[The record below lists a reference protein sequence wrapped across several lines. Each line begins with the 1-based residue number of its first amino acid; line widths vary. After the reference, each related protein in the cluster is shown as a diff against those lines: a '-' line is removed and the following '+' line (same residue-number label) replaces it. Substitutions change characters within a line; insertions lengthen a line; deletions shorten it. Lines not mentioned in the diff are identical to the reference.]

1 MEQEIISFYQYL
13 ISKKGKEV
21 HLSNDLCFKYA
32 MQNQELASLV
42 LNTLGF
48 IVKPQDITIRSE
60 IGAGIHIRCTGE
72 HRFDMEILDF
82 QSQTTY
88 DFELQNY
95 NENISFKMTIK
106 LLERIISDFDIK
118 KNEVKDI
125 NELPVTHLIVLDNY
139 TKNSNHNYEE
149 IAIMKRIED
158 KCREYYKG
166 KIMIHHLQ
174 SNVKNDKMKLGK
186 ERFERYKKF
195 LKCFDKDAEELQKDG
210 DLLMRMLGKQ
220 VEAFNSDEVKR
231 REAFEA
237 EWKQINERWVKAQ
250 NEKELQAQKE
260 LLSQK
265 DAQLSQKDEQL
276 MNQQEQLSQKDE
288 QIINQQEQLSQ
299 KDEQLLNQQEKI
311 VSYAKLLKSLGKTTL
326 EIKEA
331 TGLTADEIEKM

>member
-1 MEQEIISFYQYL
+1 
-13 ISKKGKEV
+13 
-21 HLSNDLCFKYA
+21 

-95 NENISFKMTIK
+95 NENISFKITIK

-158 KCREYYKG
+158 KCKEYYKG

-260 LLSQK
+260 LLSKK
-265 DAQLSQKDEQL
+265 DAQLF
-276 MNQQEQLSQKDE
+276 QKDE
-288 QIINQQEQLSQ
+288 QIMNQQEQLSQ

-331 TGLTADEIEKM
+331 TGLLSDEIEKM

>member
-1 MEQEIISFYQYL
+1 
-13 ISKKGKEV
+13 
-21 HLSNDLCFKYA
+21 
-32 MQNQELASLV
+32 MQNQEVASVV
-42 LNTLGF
+42 LDTLGF

-60 IGAGIHIRCTGE
+60 IGTTGIHIRCMGE
-72 HRFDMEILDF
+72 HRFDMEIIEP

-149 IAIMKRIED
+149 IAIMKKIED

-166 KIMIHHLQ
+166 RIMIHHLQ

-186 ERFERYKKF
+186 VRFERYKKF
-195 LKCFDKDAEELQKDG
+195 LKYFDKDA
-210 DLLMRMLGKQ
+210 
-220 VEAFNSDEVKR
+220 
-231 REAFEA
+231 
-237 EWKQINERWVKAQ
+237 
-250 NEKELQAQKE
+250 KELQAQKE

-265 DAQLSQKDEQL
+265 DEQI
-276 MNQQEQLSQKDE
+276 MNQ
-288 QIINQQEQLSQ
+288 
-299 KDEQLLNQQEKI
+299 
-311 VSYAKLLKSLGKTTL
+311 
-326 EIKEA
+326 
-331 TGLTADEIEKM
+331 

>member
-13 ISKKGKEV
+13 VSKKEKEV
-21 HLSNDLCFKYA
+21 HLKNDLCFKYA
-32 MQNQELASLV
+32 MQDQKVASLV

-48 IVKPQDITIRSE
+48 IVKPEDITIRSE
-60 IGAGIHIRCTGE
+60 IGTGIHIRCTGE

-82 QSQTTY
+82 QSQTSY

-118 KNEVKDI
+118 KNEIKDI
-125 NELPVTHLIVLDNY
+125 NELLITHLIFLDNY
-139 TKNSNHNYEE
+139 TKNSNYNYEE
-149 IAIMKRIED
+149 IAIMKKIED

-186 ERFERYKKF
+186 ERFDRYKKF
-195 LKCFDKDAEELQKDG
+195 LKCFDKDAKELQKDG

-237 EWKQINERWVKAQ
+237 EWNQINERWVKAQ

-260 LLSQK
+260 LLSK
-265 DAQLSQKDEQL
+265 KDEQIL
-276 MNQQEQLSQKDE
+276 NQQSQLLNQQEQITNQQEQLSQKDE
-288 QIINQQEQLSQ
+288 QITT
-299 KDEQLLNQQEKI
+299 QQEKI
-311 VSYAKLLKSLGKTTL
+311 ISLVKLLKSLGKTTL
-326 EIKEA
+326 EIEEA
-331 TGLTADEIEKM
+331 TGLSADEIEKMQ

>member
-21 HLSNDLCFKYA
+21 HLKNDLCFKYA
-32 MQNQELASLV
+32 MQNQEVASLV

-149 IAIMKRIED
+149 IAIMKKIED

-166 KIMIHHLQ
+166 RIMIHHLQ

-186 ERFERYKKF
+186 VRFERYKKF
-195 LKCFDKDAEELQKDG
+195 LKCFDKNAEELKKDS
-210 DLLMRMLGKQ
+210 DLLMKMLGKQ
-220 VEAFNSDEVKR
+220 VEAFNSDEERKR
-231 REAFEA
+231 QAFEA

-250 NEKELQAQKE
+250 NEKELQTQKE

-265 DAQLSQKDEQL
+265 DAQLF
-276 MNQQEQLSQKDE
+276 QKDE
-288 QIINQQEQLSQ
+288 QIMNQQS
-299 KDEQLLNQQEKI
+299 QLLNQQEKI
-311 VSYAKLLKSLGKTTL
+311 VSLVKLLKSLGKTPL

-331 TGLTADEIEKM
+331 TGLTTDEIEKM

>member
-32 MQNQELASLV
+32 MQNQESASLV

-149 IAIMKRIED
+149 IAIMKKIED

-166 KIMIHHLQ
+166 RIMIHHLQ

-186 ERFERYKKF
+186 VRFERYKKF
-195 LKCFDKDAEELQKDG
+195 LKCFDKNAEELQKDG

-265 DAQLSQKDEQL
+265 D
-276 MNQQEQLSQKDE
+276 EQLSQKDE
-288 QIINQQEQLSQ
+288 QIINQQE
-299 KDEQLLNQQEKI
+299 KI
-311 VSYAKLLKSLGKTTL
+311 TSYAKLLKSLGKTTL

-331 TGLTADEIEKM
+331 TGLTTDEIEKM

>member
-32 MQNQELASLV
+32 MQNQEVASVV
-42 LNTLGF
+42 LDTLGF

-139 TKNSNHNYEE
+139 TRNSNHNYEE
-149 IAIMKRIED
+149 IAIMKKIED

-166 KIMIHHLQ
+166 RIMIHHLQ

-195 LKCFDKDAEELQKDG
+195 LKCFDKNAEELQKDG

-220 VEAFNSDEVKR
+220 VEAFNSDEERKR
-231 REAFEA
+231 QAFEA

-250 NEKELQAQKE
+250 NEKELQTQKE

-265 DAQLSQKDEQL
+265 DAQLF
-276 MNQQEQLSQKDE
+276 QKDE
-288 QIINQQEQLSQ
+288 QIMNQQS
-299 KDEQLLNQQEKI
+299 QLLNQQEKI
-311 VSYAKLLKSLGKTTL
+311 VSLVKLLKSLGKTPL

-331 TGLTADEIEKM
+331 TGLTTDEIEKI

>member
-1 MEQEIISFYQYL
+1 
-13 ISKKGKEV
+13 
-21 HLSNDLCFKYA
+21 
-32 MQNQELASLV
+32 MQNQEVASVGLD
-42 LNTLGF
+42 TLGF

-149 IAIMKRIED
+149 IAIMKKIED

-166 KIMIHHLQ
+166 RIMIHHLQ

-186 ERFERYKKF
+186 VRFERYKKF
-195 LKCFDKDAEELQKDG
+195 LKCFDKNAEELQKDG

-265 DAQLSQKDEQL
+265 D
-276 MNQQEQLSQKDE
+276 EQLSQKDE
-288 QIINQQEQLSQ
+288 QIINQQE
-299 KDEQLLNQQEKI
+299 KI
-311 VSYAKLLKSLGKTTL
+311 TSYAKLLKSLGKTTL

-331 TGLTADEIEKM
+331 TGLTTDEIEKM

>member
-13 ISKKGKEV
+13 ISKRGKEV
-21 HLSNDLCFKYA
+21 HLKNDLCFKYA

-139 TKNSNHNYEE
+139 TRNSNHNYEE
-149 IAIMKRIED
+149 IAIMKKIED

-166 KIMIHHLQ
+166 RIMIHHLQ

-186 ERFERYKKF
+186 VRFERYKKF
-195 LKCFDKDAEELQKDG
+195 LKCFDKNAEELQKDG

-265 DAQLSQKDEQL
+265 D
-276 MNQQEQLSQKDE
+276 EQLSQKDE
-288 QIINQQEQLSQ
+288 QIINQQE
-299 KDEQLLNQQEKI
+299 KI
-311 VSYAKLLKSLGKTTL
+311 TSYAKLLKSLGKTTL

-331 TGLTADEIEKM
+331 TGLTTDEIEKM

>member
-1 MEQEIISFYQYL
+1 MEQENITFHEYL
-13 ISKKGKEV
+13 LTKRGKEV
-21 HLSNDLCFKYA
+21 HLSSDLCFKYA
-32 MQNQELASLV
+32 MQNQEVASLV

-48 IVKPQDITIRSE
+48 TVRPEDITIRSE
-60 IGAGIHIRCTGE
+60 MGTGIHIRCTGE

-95 NENISFKMTIK
+95 KENISFKMTIK

-125 NELPVTHLIVLDNY
+125 DDLPITHLIVLDNY
-139 TKNSNHNYEE
+139 TKNLNYNYEE
-149 IAIMKRIED
+149 IAIMKKLED
-158 KCREYYKG
+158 TFKEYYKG

-174 SNVKNDKMKLGK
+174 CNVKNDKMKLGK

-195 LKCFDKDAEELQKDG
+195 LKCFDKDSEELKKDS

-260 LLSQK
+260 LLSK
-265 DAQLSQKDEQL
+265 KDEQIL
-276 MNQQEQLSQKDE
+276 NQQEQLSQKDT
-288 QIINQQEQLSQ
+288 QLSQ
-299 KDEQLLNQQEKI
+299 KDEQITNQQEKI
-311 VSYAKLLKSLGKTTL
+311 VSLVKLLKSLGKTTL
-326 EIKEA
+326 EIEEA
-331 TGLTADEIEKM
+331 TGLSADEIEKM

>member
-13 ISKKGKEV
+13 ISKRGKEV
-21 HLSNDLCFKYA
+21 HLKNDLCFKYA
-32 MQNQELASLV
+32 MQNQEVASVV
-42 LNTLGF
+42 LDTLGF

-72 HRFDMEILDF
+72 HRFDMEIIDF

-149 IAIMKRIED
+149 IAIMKKIED

-166 KIMIHHLQ
+166 RIMIHHLQ

-195 LKCFDKDAEELQKDG
+195 LKCFDKNAEELQKDG

-250 NEKELQAQKE
+250 NEKELQTQKE

-265 DAQLSQKDEQL
+265 DAQLF
-276 MNQQEQLSQKDE
+276 QKDE
-288 QIINQQEQLSQ
+288 QIMNQQS
-299 KDEQLLNQQEKI
+299 QLLNQQEKI
-311 VSYAKLLKSLGKTTL
+311 VSLVKLLKSLGKTPL

>member
-1 MEQEIISFYQYL
+1 
-13 ISKKGKEV
+13 
-21 HLSNDLCFKYA
+21 
-32 MQNQELASLV
+32 MQNQEVASVV
-42 LNTLGF
+42 LDTLGF

-60 IGAGIHIRCTGE
+60 IGTGIHIRCTGE

-149 IAIMKRIED
+149 IAIMKKIED

-166 KIMIHHLQ
+166 RIMIHHLQ

-186 ERFERYKKF
+186 VRFERYKKF
-195 LKCFDKDAEELQKDG
+195 LKYFDKDA
-210 DLLMRMLGKQ
+210 
-220 VEAFNSDEVKR
+220 
-231 REAFEA
+231 
-237 EWKQINERWVKAQ
+237 
-250 NEKELQAQKE
+250 KELQAQKE

-265 DAQLSQKDEQL
+265 DEQ
-276 MNQQEQLSQKDE
+276 
-288 QIINQQEQLSQ
+288 QIM
-299 KDEQLLNQQEKI
+299 NQQEKI
-311 VSYAKLLKSLGKTTL
+311 VSLVKLLKSLCKTTL
-326 EIKEA
+326 GIKEA
-331 TGLTADEIEKM
+331 TGLTTDEIEKM

>member
-32 MQNQELASLV
+32 MQNQEVASVV
-42 LNTLGF
+42 LDTLGF

-60 IGAGIHIRCTGE
+60 IGTGIHIRCTGE
-72 HRFDMEILDF
+72 HRFDMEIIDL

-139 TKNSNHNYEE
+139 TRNSNHNYEE
-149 IAIMKRIED
+149 IAIMKKIED

-166 KIMIHHLQ
+166 RIMIHHLQ
-174 SNVKNDKMKLGK
+174 SNVKNDKMKLGRV
-186 ERFERYKKF
+186 RFERYKKF
-195 LKCFDKDAEELQKDG
+195 LKYFDKDA
-210 DLLMRMLGKQ
+210 
-220 VEAFNSDEVKR
+220 
-231 REAFEA
+231 
-237 EWKQINERWVKAQ
+237 
-250 NEKELQAQKE
+250 KELQAQKE

-265 DAQLSQKDEQL
+265 DDEI
-276 MNQQEQLSQKDE
+276 M
-288 QIINQQEQLSQ
+288 
-299 KDEQLLNQQEKI
+299 NQQEKI
-311 VSYAKLLKSLGKTTL
+311 VSLVKFLKSLGKTTL

-331 TGLTADEIEKM
+331 TGLTTDEIEKI